1 MSTKCKNVTDAAVYL
16 DDHPKVCVIAIID
29 VENILAET
37 DAAEN
42 PVTAEKLSKSP
53 KIEEYMET
61 VWILGRSCVEI
72 SRQRYTMMSEVP
84 ENGV

>member
-1 MSTKCKNVTDAAVYL
+1 MNILNKSWEVSTKCKNVTDAAVYL

-42 PVTAEKLSKSP
+42 PVTA
-53 KIEEYMET
+53 
-61 VWILGRSCVEI
+61 
-72 SRQRYTMMSEVP
+72 
-84 ENGV
+84 